1 MAQTLP
7 GKLPLAVQD
16 VLINRKTDLRNL
28 AEALAFLPEG
38 IAVMLN
44 TPGHTGM
51 LAGLLHPMTAYL
63 QQIASDLESLSEGR
77 VPSLYP

>member
-44 TPGHTGM
+44 TPAIPGCW
-51 LAGLLHPMTAYL
+51 
-63 QQIASDLESLSEGR
+63 R
-77 VPSLYP
+77 VCCTP